1 MGKSTKNTDKLTPD
15 LAYGKKLGTDHVL
28 LMAEQTLTD
37 FGGLPW
43 NHSAA
48 LLSYTS
54 LDHIRR
60 DGKPSRLK
68 GCDFRE
74 IAGGM
79 QLEFF
84 RGGGIWQNWG

>member
-1 MGKSTKNTDKLTPD
+1 MRVECMGKSTKNTDKLTPD

-48 LLSYTS
+48 QCLGDFVLKTVITQNKVS
-54 LDHIRR
+54 LCRLPYLC
-60 DGKPSRLK
+60 DGL
-68 GCDFRE
+68 
-74 IAGGM
+74 
-79 QLEFF
+79 
-84 RGGGIWQNWG
+84 